1 MIVRIVVVIG
11 VMRIGAS
18 FGIVTLVL
26 SRRGM
31 MVRMGIFTLAHL
43 NVIVKE
49 LLHQLKTLSRL
60 VAMVTNT
67 SVLVLMYFTVL
78 VLLMSTIGVLASTL
92 LLGNERSKIHL

>member
-60 VAMVTNT
+60 VATVTNT

>member
-43 NVIVKE
+43 NVIVIE
-49 LLHQLKTLSRL
+49 LLHQSKTLSRL
-60 VAMVTNT
+60 VATVTNT